1 MQEIYMLLDYF
12 LKVNEA
18 KGEGFSED
26 DIYAHLRAFCE
37 ILQSKINHP
46 FSDGGPELDCNLPQW
61 RNWVSEHGAHVA
73 FHHLLVNG
81 KDYKFT
87 VRLENLTDHGY
98 VIDWFSKAR
107 DYEVGLQ
114 FMFYGA
120 LADLSDAASME
131 YCFRNMRNVLI
142 QTKGVRSVLQH
153 LKNEDVWT
161 YLIPNIVF

>member
-1 MQEIYMLLDYF
+1 MNDIISLLDYF
-12 LKVNEA
+12 LKVHEA
-18 KGEGFSED
+18 KGEGFSTED
-26 DIYAHLRAFCE
+26 INAHLRAFCE

-46 FSDGGPELDCNLPQW
+46 FSDGGPELDVDLPQW
-61 RNWVSEHGAHVA
+61 RTWISSHGAHVA
-73 FHHLLVNG
+73 FHHLLVNNEY
-81 KDYKFT
+81 YKFS
-87 VRLENLTDHGY
+87 VCFRNLTDHGY
-98 VIDWFSKAR
+98 VIDWFSTAR